1 MIAPAEM
8 KLARNKVLALKKAI
22 YGLCQAS
29 FCWWL
34 KLCATLRKLGFRQSE
49 LDPCVFYRNSVIIG
63 FHVDDFLVAGDRGEQ
78 ETAFWELSKFFTLR
92 DEGEVTSYLGI
103 SYERRGNNM
112 FIQMSSYVD
121 ELLADF
127 EMSDCKPVKRLPYV
141 PDAAATSTQQF
152 DDRSRYA
159 SLVGALSYLA
169 QMMRPDIML
178 TVRLLAQH
186 MNQPSITHWRS
197 GKELLRYLKYTRL
210 ATLRLTSWLWCIL
223 RC

>member
-1 MIAPAEM
+1 M
-8 KLARNKVLALKKAI
+8 
-22 YGLCQAS
+22 
-29 FCWWL
+29 
-34 KLCATLRKLGFRQSE
+34 
-49 LDPCVFYRNSVIIG
+49 
-63 FHVDDFLVAGDRGEQ
+63 
-78 ETAFWELSKFFTLR
+78 
-92 DEGEVTSYLGI
+92 TSYLGI
-103 SYERRGNNM
+103 SYEQKRNNM

-127 EMSDCKPVKRLPYV
+127 EMSDCKPVKRFPYV

-169 QMMRPDIML
+169 QMLRPDIML

-186 MNQPSITHWRS
+186 LNQPSITHWRT

-210 ATLRLTSWLWCIL
+210 ATLRLTKCLDEELAVLCPATRSKIHHWVCKHAWT
-223 RC
+223 